1 MTRNIDRRSALKLSG
16 SIGLVALAGCTQQT
30 SQQNQSGQSQSGSGS
45 DSGSGSGSYPVRW
58 QLGTSSEGSGSF
70 QIGSTMS
77 TYFKRNNLTDTFIIN
92 PVVTAGTTAT
102 YRRLVAGQ
110 YPLGGSNT
118 YLLEA
123 SPDSGPFS
131 DQSLNKQA
139 FQNIRQIRGYM
150 APSLW
155 MAVKK
160 GSGIQSWQDLTGK
173 RVFVSSPGSGTR
185 FVNER
190 IIEETIGLD
199 NIQPTYTAFGDVPQM
214 FRSNQIAGAL
224 VYNIN
229 QNIPTGFVSELDSTV
244 DWKPL
249 PFPQKAQEVFNSS
262 PYITLASSNAKWS
275 QTVSQPFKVV
285 LVGYM
290 YVTQKNTDEKA
301 IYQFTKLTHEHGEE
315 LANQTEIM
323 SYFPDPQ
330 YFMSTLHSDIP
341 VHPGAYRYYTEAGLW
356 SEYDLTPPPEAQ

>member
-1 MTRNIDRRSALKLSG
+1 MTRDIDRRSALKLSG
-16 SIGLVALAGCTQQT
+16 SIGLAALAGCTQQAG
-30 SQQNQSGQSQSGSGS
+30 QQNQAQ
-45 DSGSGSGSYPVRW
+45 SGSGSGSGSSPVRW

-77 TYFKRNNLTDTFIIN
+77 TYFKRNDLTDTFIID

-102 YRRLVAGQ
+102 YRRLVAGK
-110 YPLGGSNT
+110 YSLGGSNT

-123 SPDSGPFS
+123 SPGSGPFS
-131 DQSLNKQA
+131 DQNLDKQA

-150 APSLW
+150 APSQW

-185 FVNER
+185 YVAEQ
-190 IIEETIGLD
+190 IINETIGLN
-199 NIQPTYTAFGDVPQM
+199 NIQPTYTDYADVPQM
-214 FRSNQIAGAL
+214 LRSNQIAGAL

-229 QNIPTGFVSELDSTV
+229 QNIPTGFVSEMDSTV

-249 PFPQKAQEVFNSS
+249 PFPQGAKDVFNSS
-262 PYITLASSNAKWS
+262 PYITLASSNGEWS
-275 QTVSQPFKVV
+275 QSVSQPFEVV
-285 LVGYM
+285 LIGYM

-301 IYQFTKLTHEHGEE
+301 IYEFTKLTHEHGEE

-330 YFMSTLHSDIP
+330 YFMSTLHGNIP
-341 VHPGAYRYYTEAGLW
+341 VHPGAYRYFTEAGIW
-356 SEYDLTPPPEAQ
+356 SEYDLTPPPEEQEQ